1 MVRQADHKTRY
12 RLRLAAFWGGIGAA
26 VILALTTGVT
36 SWQNY
41 MKYATARYQLRAHMS
56 WYLNNPRR

>member
-1 MVRQADHKTRY
+1 MMTQADDNTWY
-12 RLRLAAFWGGIGAA
+12 RLRLVAFWGGIGTA

-41 MKYATARYQLRAHMS
+41 MEYAAARFNYALILS
-56 WYLNNPRR
+56 WYLNNSRR